1 MKVAV
6 RLETQV
12 TYNETHLVEVE
23 VERVSSDSDIAFN
36 SRVYDLAKEKYL
48 EGESVRESQDPVE
61 NQGLLS
67 EKWLVETP
75 HMVQEFS
82 DELAAH
88 EWARLTREE
97 LKNAKD

>member
-6 RLETQV
+6 RLEIQV

-48 EGESVRESQDPVE
+48 EGESVRVSQDPVE
-61 NQGLLS
+61 NQDYEQNV
-67 EKWLVETP
+67 EKKPLDI
-75 HMVQEFS
+75 QYI
-82 DELAAH
+82 
-88 EWARLTREE
+88 
-97 LKNAKD
+97 